1 MNDLFIGVVFYL
13 LLCFLGFFFLLFAL
27 FGIFLSRYFVFTCI
41 LNISEKR
48 ENLRLE
54 F

>member
-1 MNDLFIGVVFYL
+1 MNDLFIGVVFYFAFMFFGL
-13 LLCFLGFFFLLFAL
+13 FFLLFAL
-27 FGIFLSRYFVFTCI
+27 FGIFLSRYFAFTYI

-48 ENLRLE
+48 KNLRLG

>member
-1 MNDLFIGVVFYL
+1 MNDLFIGVYSIL
-13 LLCFLGFFFLLFAL
+13 LLCFLDFFFLLFAL

-54 F
+54 S